1 MTTTTSPRETTQT
14 TFTVRKM
21 TGRRMSKLSTVLLF
35 CAALLLTKSCGILA
49 LSGDGLPQS
58 QDVGQAELW
67 SDDATTTII
76 SPSEENSGSGG
87 WELTTEADTTIPS
100 EETTAGN
107 EETTVSE
114 EETST
119 DASGDVETTTAAP
132 ETSPADQESSSAPEE
147 TTSAPEETTSAPE
160 ETTSA
165 PEESS
170 SAPEESSSAPEET
183 TSAPEESSSAPE
195 ESSSAPEE
203 TTSAPEESSSAPDQT
218 SSAPNESS
226 APPEETSSAPEQTSS
241 APEET
246 SSAPAEPESSS
257 TSSAASPSTP
267 AGTTIAPTPP
277 TFKCQTAGLFPHI
290 SGDCSRYHNCLL
302 NPVLRQLQDIELTC
316 PELTVFSPSLGR
328 CVRDLAECHVE
339 SFPCLS
345 VGRFAGID
353 ETYYYSCVASLQGG
367 FHKFIV
373 RCSSGQ
379 RFEPLIGGCWRY
391 DWTQIVPGQ
400 EATEISDLA
409 AIKRELKL
417 YKAEAKLRLKA
428 QKEQEKL
435 AKKQQKLEEKAA
447 KKAAKEQAKQQGK
460 AEKDKAKAE
469 AKGESIESAE
479 SAE

>member
-21 TGRRMSKLSTVLLF
+21 TGRRISKLSTVLLF

-49 LSGDGLPQS
+49 LSGDGSAPS
-58 QDVGQAELW
+58 QNVGQAELW
-67 SDDATTTII
+67 SDATTTTIQA
-76 SPSEENSGSGG
+76 SEESSGSGG

-100 EETTAGN
+100 EETTAGD

-119 DASGDVETTTAAP
+119 DASGDVETTTA
-132 ETSPADQESSSAPEE
+132 SPADQESSAAPEETTSAPEESSAAPEESSAAPEASSSAPEE
-147 TTSAPEETTSAPE
+147 TTSAPEETTSASE
-160 ETTSA
+160 ETTTA
-165 PEESS
+165 
-170 SAPEESSSAPEET
+170 
-183 TSAPEESSSAPE
+183 
-195 ESSSAPEE
+195 
-203 TTSAPEESSSAPDQT
+203 
-218 SSAPNESS
+218 
-226 APPEETSSAPEQTSS
+226 PEETSSAPEETSS

-257 TSSAASPSTP
+257 SSSPAEPESTSPSTP
-267 AGTTIAPTPP
+267 ADTTIAPTPP
-277 TFKCQTAGLFPHI
+277 TFKCQTAGLFSHI
-290 SGDCSRYHNCLL
+290 SGDCRRYHNCLL
-302 NPVLRQLQDIELTC
+302 NPVLRQLQDIELIC

-328 CVRDLAECHVE
+328 CVRDLAECQE
-339 SFPCLS
+339 EGFQCLA
-345 VGRFAGID
+345 VGRFAGLD
-353 ETYYYSCVASLQGG
+353 ETYYYNCVASLQGG

-379 RFEPLIGGCWRY
+379 RFEPLFGGCWRY

-400 EATEISDLA
+400 EANEISDLA

-447 KKAAKEQAKQQGK
+447 KKAAKELAKQQAK

-469 AKGESIESAE
+469 AKGESVESAE
-479 SAE
+479 SEE

>member
-67 SDDATTTII
+67 SDATTTII
-76 SPSEENSGSGG
+76 SPSEESSGSGG
-87 WELTTEADTTIPS
+87 WELTTEADTSIPS

-119 DASGDVETTTAAP
+119 DASEDVETTTAAP

-147 TTSAPEETTSAPE
+147 TTSVPE

-170 SAPEESSSAPEET
+170 SAPEESSSAPEAT
-183 TSAPEESSSAPE
+183 SSAPE
-195 ESSSAPEE
+195 TTAAPED
-203 TTSAPEESSSAPDQT
+203 TSSAPDQT
-218 SSAPNESS
+218 SSAPEESS
-226 APPEETSSAPEQTSS
+226 AAPEETSSAPEQTSS

-246 SSAPAEPESSS
+246 PSAPAEPESSS
-257 TSSAASPSTP
+257 SSSSASPSTP

-328 CVRDLAECHVE
+328 CVRDLAECQAE

-345 VGRFAGID
+345 VGRFAGLD

-447 KKAAKEQAKQQGK
+447 KKAAKEQAKQQAK
-460 AEKDKAKAE
+460 AEKDKAK
-469 AKGESIESAE
+469 GESIESVE

>member
-67 SDDATTTII
+67 SDATTTII
-76 SPSEENSGSGG
+76 SPSEESSGSGG
-87 WELTTEADTTIPS
+87 WELTTEADTSIPS

-119 DASGDVETTTAAP
+119 DASEDVETTTAAP

-147 TTSAPEETTSAPE
+147 TTSVPE

-170 SAPEESSSAPEET
+170 SAPEESSSAPEAT
-183 TSAPEESSSAPE
+183 SSAPE
-195 ESSSAPEE
+195 TTAAPED
-203 TTSAPEESSSAPDQT
+203 TSSAPDQT
-218 SSAPNESS
+218 SSAPEESS
-226 APPEETSSAPEQTSS
+226 AAPEETSSAPEQTSS

-246 SSAPAEPESSS
+246 PSAPAEPESSS
-257 TSSAASPSTP
+257 SSSSASPSTP
-267 AGTTIAPTPP
+267 
-277 TFKCQTAGLFPHI
+277 AGLFPHI

-328 CVRDLAECHVE
+328 CVRDLAECQAE

-345 VGRFAGID
+345 VGRFAGLD

-447 KKAAKEQAKQQGK
+447 KKAAKEQAKQQAK
-460 AEKDKAKAE
+460 AEKDKAK
-469 AKGESIESAE
+469 GESIESVE

>member
-76 SPSEENSGSGG
+76 SPSEESSGSGG

-147 TTSAPEETTSAPE
+147 TTSAPEETT
-160 ETTSA
+160 
-165 PEESS
+165 
-170 SAPEESSSAPEET
+170 
-183 TSAPEESSSAPE
+183 
-195 ESSSAPEE
+195 SAPEE

-328 CVRDLAECHVE
+328 CVRDLAECQVE

-447 KKAAKEQAKQQGK
+447 KKAAKEQAKQQAK

>member
-1 MTTTTSPRETTQT
+1 MTTTTAPRETTQT

-21 TGRRMSKLSTVLLF
+21 TGRRISKLTTVLLF

-49 LSGDGLPQS
+49 LSGDGSAQS
-58 QDVGQAELW
+58 QDVGQSEPW
-67 SDDATTTII
+67 SDATTTTTTIQ
-76 SPSEENSGSGG
+76 PSEEGSGSGG

-100 EETTAGN
+100 EETTVGN

-119 DASGDVETTTAAP
+119 NASGDVETTTVVP

-147 TTSAPEETTSAPE
+147 TTSAPEESSAAPE
-160 ETTSA
+160 ETTTA
-165 PEESS
+165 PAESESS
-170 SAPEESSSAPEET
+170 SSSS
-183 TSAPEESSSAPE
+183 
-195 ESSSAPEE
+195 
-203 TTSAPEESSSAPDQT
+203 
-218 SSAPNESS
+218 
-226 APPEETSSAPEQTSS
+226 
-241 APEET
+241 
-246 SSAPAEPESSS
+246 PAEPESSS
-257 TSSAASPSTP
+257 PSTP
-267 AGTTIAPTPP
+267 AGITIAPTPP

-302 NPVLRQLQDIELTC
+302 NPVLRQLQDIELSC
-316 PELTVFSPSLGR
+316 PELTIFSPSLGR
-328 CVRDLAECHVE
+328 CVRDLAECQDE
-339 SFPCLS
+339 GFQCLA
-345 VGRFAGID
+345 VGRFAGLD

-379 RFEPLIGGCWRY
+379 RFEALIGGCWRY

-400 EATEISDLA
+400 EATEVSDLA

-447 KKAAKEQAKQQGK
+447 KKAAKEQAKQQAK

-469 AKGESIESAE
+469 AKGDSIESAE